1 MKSKIIIT
9 SIALISVMLIA
20 CEKNTP
26 AEKPAINKPAT
37 ESTKASPH
45 VQEIENFLS
54 KDQAKVEAAD
64 PGNKN
69 PFSNILSGEL
79 VETFD
84 ASSFTY
90 VKIKTANGFAWAA
103 GPTTALKKGD
113 TVSFNGKTPM
123 ENFHSKSLNKT
134 FEMIY
139 FVNNFNVNGVSA
151 KGSFKEHNM

>member
-26 AEKPAINKPAT
+26 AEKPAINKQT
-37 ESTKASPH
+37 TQSTKVSPH

-54 KDQAKVEAAD
+54 KDETKVETAH
-64 PGNKN
+64 PENKN

-79 VETFD
+79 IETFD

-103 GPTTALKKGD
+103 GPTTPLKKGD

-139 FVNNFNVNGVSA
+139 FVNNFSVNGVSV
-151 KGSFKEHNM
+151 KGSFKEHKL